1 MYYYHQHAQHRMELR
16 DKRDISG
23 GICTD
28 WLTHC
33 CCPCCAVCQE
43 AHEVNAKV
51 HHRSKT
57 NLIFL
62 HPDTAYDPPSDLTHI
77 QHSSTLLQ
85 NSSSTTN
92 KIPAARALDFCS
104 GESLESVAQKTD
116 ADDLALSAA
125 SRVILKM
132 SAVVAALVL
141 LAVYTSPHPYNV
153 GILALIFLQPAI
165 ILYFVYWRKRRS
177 SATLDGVVKMFAVG
191 FWATSVQSMVLESV
205 LQGVGLLLLSPLG
218 PVVQIQGAVEG
229 GGDDGQ
235 EQLVNHNAPGGR
247 PLLAVLS
254 DIVTTLVLEHSD
266 PEDGGGGDGEGIDWE
281 HQLGGVAH
289 SQESSGPPTG
299 KDPNLAADN
308 DGPDLT
314 SYTPLVVLV
323 LFLTAFVVAAGVE
336 ETTKHFAVRCCNFP
350 RPLRDPHSILV
361 YLVASAL
368 GFATFE
374 NIGYVF
380 GVASDEDP
388 DSDYY
393 TVELV
398 TLLLRVLLP
407 VHFICAV
414 LQASQ
419 LSKVSMNFESIPL
432 FWVLFPAILVHGAFD
447 FVLFLG
453 GYLGATYALDSV
465 AYQVTFLAIPLAI
478 STTGAYLAYNRFGT
492 VQRLYEAGWQSFQSG
507 GGGAGG
513 TGGSPRERDIL
524 AVSEE
529 GLFTP
534 RGDGDGGVPV
544 ARQV

>member
-1 MYYYHQHAQHRMELR
+1 
-16 DKRDISG
+16 
-23 GICTD
+23 
-28 WLTHC
+28 
-33 CCPCCAVCQE
+33 
-43 AHEVNAKV
+43 
-51 HHRSKT
+51 
-57 NLIFL
+57 
-62 HPDTAYDPPSDLTHI
+62 
-77 QHSSTLLQ
+77 
-85 NSSSTTN
+85 
-92 KIPAARALDFCS
+92 
-104 GESLESVAQKTD
+104 
-116 ADDLALSAA
+116 
-125 SRVILKM
+125 
-132 SAVVAALVL
+132 
-141 LAVYTSPHPYNV
+141 
-153 GILALIFLQPAI
+153 
-165 ILYFVYWRKRRS
+165 
-177 SATLDGVVKMFAVG
+177 
-191 FWATSVQSMVLESV
+191 
-205 LQGVGLLLLSPLG
+205 
-218 PVVQIQGAVEG
+218 VEG
-229 GGDDGQ
+229 GGGDGDGQ
-235 EQLVNHNAPGGR
+235 EQFDYHNAPGG

-254 DIVTTLVLEHSD
+254 DIVTTLLLKHSD
-266 PEDGGGGDGEGIDWE
+266 SEDGGGGDGVVDWE
-281 HQLGGVAH
+281 QRLGGAAH
-289 SQESSGPPTG
+289 SQKSSGPPIG

-308 DGPDLT
+308 DGPDLA

-336 ETTKHFAVRCCNFP
+336 ETMKHFAVRCCSFP

-419 LSKVSMNFESIPL
+419 LSKVAMSFESIPL

-453 GYLGATYALDSV
+453 GYFGAMYALDSV
-465 AYQVTFLAIPLAI
+465 AYQVIFLAIPLAI
-478 STTGAYLAYNRFGT
+478 STTGAYVAYSRFST

-507 GGGAGG
+507 SGSGGSGGSGGGS
-513 TGGSPRERDIL
+513 GGSPRERNVL
-524 AVSEE
+524 SVTEE

-544 ARQV
+544 VRHV